1 MLIYLQTI
9 EDPAQRSKFERLYEA
24 YRGLMFYAAREK
36 LGNDQDAEDVVH
48 DAFIKLAKNINKIS
62 NPVCPKTRAYV
73 VLTVE
78 SVSIDL
84 LRKRS
89 RRPTTPLS
97 EDEPG
102 LTVTYEGDNALTRC
116 ILNLPARDRE
126 IILLR
131 FWQGYSPR
139 EAARMLGISE
149 AAARK
154 REQRAKEKLEAL
166 CREEELL

>member
-1 MLIYLQTI
+1 MLIFLQTI
-9 EDPAQRSKFERLYEA
+9 EDPARRSKLERVYEA
-24 YRGLMFYAAREK
+24 YRDLMFYVAREL
-36 LGNDQDAEDVVH
+36 LGSDQDAEDAVH
-48 DAFIKLAKNINKIS
+48 DAFLKLSKNLDKIS
-62 NPVCPKTRAYV
+62 DPVCPKTQAYV

-84 LRKRS
+84 LRRRK
-89 RRPTTPLS
+89 RRPTAALS

-102 LTVTYEGDNALTRC
+102 LTVDYAGGNALAQC
-116 ILNLPARDRE
+116 ILKLPPLDRE

-139 EAARMLGISE
+139 ETARILKISE

-154 REQRAKEKLEAL
+154 REQRAKERLEIL